1 MSAASRSAAR
11 VQAAEASAADGGG
24 VVEGLVALL
33 EGQPGG
39 GEVGVDAVL
48 VAAVQ
53 AVDVGKHEWRHGV
66 QLRLDVVLQLNG
78 PVDRL
83 PLQDLGSSLRVRGA
97 HAFQKVD
104 VDSLDAGGRGAHVPV
119 PVAPS
124 SSSSSA
130 PGGGDGGRC
139 GRCLN
144 ELQARWLTHDL
155 PRREV
160 FVAFLEVQLK
170 LTRVEYR
177 ILLLLLLPFL
187 FTVFSHK

>member
-1 MSAASRSAAR
+1 MSAARRSAAR
-11 VQAAEASAADGGG
+11 VQAPEAPAADGGG

-53 AVDVGKHEWRHGV
+53 AVDVGKHERRHGI
-66 QLRLDVVLQLNG
+66 QLGLDVVLELDG

-124 SSSSSA
+124 SSSA
-130 PGGGDGGRC
+130 PRGGDGGRC
-139 GRCLN
+139 GRRLN
-144 ELQARWLTHDL
+144 ELQARWLAHDL
-155 PRREV
+155 PRREI

-177 ILLLLLLPFL
+177 SLLLLLPFL
-187 FTVFSHK
+187 FKVFSHK